1 MLRPAERTK
10 AGAPRLAPAVR
21 PDLRSDTVEL
31 MDAHRVSTHHNQMDY
46 NSLDSMEA
54 KHGKMLPCQE
64 DRFDSGLDSM
74 KEEDLANH
82 FEEMSVSEGKDLPQE
97 YEAWRAAV
105 TDDGDT

>member
-1 MLRPAERTK
+1 
-10 AGAPRLAPAVR
+10 
-21 PDLRSDTVEL
+21 

-46 NSLDSMEA
+46 NNLDSMEA

-64 DRFDSGLDSM
+64 DRFDSGLDSL
-74 KEEDLANH
+74 KEDELAND
-82 FEEMSVSEGKDLPQE
+82 FEEMSVSKGEDLPQE